1 MGKPW
6 VIRARWG
13 DYVEPGDLD
22 RAVGGDERDG
32 DPRRESDGREEEK
45 QVTFPL
51 SQALTLGTPV
61 PSTTLPSGSVIS
73 RLSRNRAGGD
83 FPSRSEAGES
93 PFDGVACMEANMEGG
108 GFARNRRLR
117 RAVEPGD
124 GVAARIKSLI
134 RAVPDFPIPG
144 VRFRD
149 VMGLTED
156 AEGFRVATV
165 ELASRFREAVP
176 DVVVGIEARG
186 FIFGTP
192 VAQEL
197 GLGFV
202 PVRKAGKLPGR
213 VRGVDYDLEYGSGR
227 LEMQVGSIGAG
238 SRVLVIDDLL
248 ATGGSA
254 AAAIELIREMGG
266 KVVGA
271 GFVVDL
277 PELGGAERLH
287 ALGVEVVALCAFRLD
302 EK

>member
-1 MGKPW
+1 
-6 VIRARWG
+6 
-13 DYVEPGDLD
+13 
-22 RAVGGDERDG
+22 
-32 DPRRESDGREEEK
+32 
-45 QVTFPL
+45 
-51 SQALTLGTPV
+51 
-61 PSTTLPSGSVIS
+61 
-73 RLSRNRAGGD
+73 
-83 FPSRSEAGES
+83 
-93 PFDGVACMEANMEGG
+93 MEGG